1 MINLF
6 CLGMV
11 ELLKTSVEEHN
22 AKIIIIS
29 GTKHFSTLNIDFNR
43 ELTKGERFYSI
54 NPINNNIGCRD
65 VFCLFIICHSSS

>member
-1 MINLF
+1 MVFFIMINLI

-29 GTKHFSTLNIDFNR
+29 GTKHFSKLNIDFNR
-43 ELTKGERFYSI
+43 E
-54 NPINNNIGCRD
+54 
-65 VFCLFIICHSSS
+65 